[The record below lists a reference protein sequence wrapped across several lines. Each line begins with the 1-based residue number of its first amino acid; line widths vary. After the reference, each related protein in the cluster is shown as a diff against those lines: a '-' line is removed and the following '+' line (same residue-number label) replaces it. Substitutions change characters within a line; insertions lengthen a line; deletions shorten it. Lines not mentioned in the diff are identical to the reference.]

1 MSNVYSGKDLLLN
14 VKGSVSVI
22 FCFIFR
28 VSDSA
33 DLLFLLYTLIEISF
47 CHTAGKFLILLFISV
62 VNCRDLFG
70 YSIGVLYS
78 IGFQQTVIQ
87 CSGFHDT
94 LQKNHLNKHS
104 LHYITQ
110 IDVNFG
116 YDLCT
121 DVTLLTRKHTI
132 VLAMCSLTSNCFKCK
147 VERENNFHV

>member
-1 MSNVYSGKDLLLN
+1 MKEAPLRAVAQPSLEIVVVISGYISMSNVYSGKDLLLN

-78 IGFQQTVIQ
+78 IGF
-87 CSGFHDT
+87 
-94 LQKNHLNKHS
+94 
-104 LHYITQ
+104 
-110 IDVNFG
+110 
-116 YDLCT
+116 
-121 DVTLLTRKHTI
+121 
-132 VLAMCSLTSNCFKCK
+132 
-147 VERENNFHV
+147 